1 MTAASP
7 DRHEAPYEYTG
18 LRRTDVAE
26 LARIHERGF
35 PAFFLTSLG
44 LPFLREFYRA
54 HLDDPTAVAVVA
66 RLAGGPQR
74 GRPVGVVVGTTRP
87 AGFYSRLLRRRGL
100 AFALAGARGAL
111 RRPTAVPRLLR
122 ALTYR
127 GDAPDPS
134 FALLSSIV
142 VDPAHGGS
150 GIGAQLQQRWCEG
163 AAAQGARRAYL
174 QTDADENLA
183 VRAFYRRCGWVETQV
198 STTPEG
204 RRLMRNERDLTDLA
218 PAGDAEGTSATP
230 ADPRSPR

>member
-1 MTAASP
+1 MTIVGAT
-7 DRHEAPYEYTG
+7 YEYTG
-18 LRRTDVAE
+18 LRPTDIAE

-44 LPFLREFYRA
+44 LPFLREFYRG
-54 HLDDPTAVAVVA
+54 HLDDPSAVAVVA
-66 RLAGGPQR
+66 RLASGPQR

-87 AGFYSRLLRRRGL
+87 AGFYSRLLRRHGV

-111 RRPTAVPRLLR
+111 RHPTAVPRLVR

-127 GDAPDPS
+127 GDAPAPS

-150 GIGAQLQQRWCEG
+150 GIGAELQERWCHR
-163 AAAQGARRAYL
+163 AAAMGARRAYL
-174 QTDADENLA
+174 QTDADENIA

-204 RRLMRNERDLTDLA
+204 RRLMRNERDLTALA
-218 PAGDAEGTSATP
+218 PGDDTHPT
-230 ADPRSPR
+230 DPRSTR